1 MIILSFFQ
9 RFPIVFTSSG
19 TFNLPLSTPVADNI
33 IQVRIAKQIRTNRH
47 WMHLSVY
54 KALLK

>member
-9 RFPIVFTSSG
+9 RFPIFFISFTSSG
-19 TFNLPLSTPVADNI
+19 TFNFPLSTPVADNI

-47 WMHLSVY
+47 
-54 KALLK
+54 